1 MKVQA
6 VTDVGRERSVN
17 QDYVYYSLTETGSL
31 PNLFLVADGMGGHKA
46 GDMAS
51 RYTVET
57 FVSLVQDS
65 TLKDPVSIINN
76 AVTQVNR
83 RLLQKAAESENYEGM
98 GTTLVAATV
107 YDNILRVANV
117 GDSRLYILG
126 NEITQ
131 ITRDH
136 SLVEEMV
143 SMGEINREQARN
155 HEKKN
160 IITRAIGGYDT
171 VEAEMFSVDL
181 KAALHPLCSAFRAM
195 RHKSRWNRTPPP
207 ATPAAS
213 SSAPTVWPSPTIT
226 PLRTIFMPPPPWSPV
241 TSMRSNGS
249 SIMMS
254 ASTLQW

>member
-83 RLLQKAAESENYEGM
+83 RLLQKAA
-98 GTTLVAATV
+98 V

-181 KAALHPLCSAFRAM
+181 KPNDCILMCTDGLSNMVEDADIL
-195 RHKSRWNRTPPP
+195 KIVK
-207 ATPAAS
+207 
-213 SSAPTVWPSPTIT
+213 SAPDIETAAKNLVAAANANGGKDNITVMIIEP
-226 PLRTIFMPPPPWSPV
+226 
-241 TSMRSNGS
+241 
-249 SIMMS
+249 
-254 ASTLQW
+254 

>member
-46 GDMAS
+46 GDMA
-51 RYTVET
+51 
-57 FVSLVQDS
+57 S

-181 KAALHPLCSAFRAM
+181 KPNDCILMCTDGLSNMVEDADIL
-195 RHKSRWNRTPPP
+195 KIVK
-207 ATPAAS
+207 
-213 SSAPTVWPSPTIT
+213 SAPDIETAAKNLVAAANANGGKDNITVMIIEP
-226 PLRTIFMPPPPWSPV
+226 
-241 TSMRSNGS
+241 
-249 SIMMS
+249 
-254 ASTLQW
+254 

>member
-17 QDYVYYSLTETGSL
+17 QDYIFYSLTEVGSL

-57 FVSLVQDS
+57 FVSLVKES
-65 TLKDPVSIINN
+65 TEKDPISIINN

-83 RLLQKAAESENYEGM
+83 RLLQKAAESADYEGM
-98 GTTLVAATV
+98 GTTLVAATI
-107 YDNILRVANV
+107 YDHVLRVANV
-117 GDSRLYILG
+117 GDSRLYVLG
-126 NEITQ
+126 NDITQ

-143 SMGEINREQARN
+143 TMGEINREQARN
-155 HEKKN
+155 HAQKN

-181 KAALHPLCSAFRAM
+181 KQKDCILMCSDGLTNMVEDADILKIVKSSPDIQTAVKTLVALAN
-195 RHKSRWNRTPPP
+195 KNGGKDNI
-207 ATPAAS
+207 
-213 SSAPTVWPSPTIT
+213 TVMIIEP
-226 PLRTIFMPPPPWSPV
+226 
-241 TSMRSNGS
+241 
-249 SIMMS
+249 
-254 ASTLQW
+254 

>member
-117 GDSRLYILG
+117 GDSRLYIF
-126 NEITQ
+126 NQEDITQ

-160 IITRAIGGYDT
+160 IITRALGIQDEAQIDLFPFRVETGNRYLLCSDGLTNMVEDTELCRLISQKKDISEIG
-171 VEAEMFSVDL
+171 AELIL
-181 KAALHPLCSAFRAM
+181 KAN
-195 RHKSRWNRTPPP
+195 K
-207 ATPAAS
+207 
-213 SSAPTVWPSPTIT
+213 
-226 PLRTIFMPPPPWSPV
+226 
-241 TSMRSNGS
+241 NGGLDNIAVVLVEIDNS
-249 SIMMS
+249 EVG
-254 ASTLQW
+254 L